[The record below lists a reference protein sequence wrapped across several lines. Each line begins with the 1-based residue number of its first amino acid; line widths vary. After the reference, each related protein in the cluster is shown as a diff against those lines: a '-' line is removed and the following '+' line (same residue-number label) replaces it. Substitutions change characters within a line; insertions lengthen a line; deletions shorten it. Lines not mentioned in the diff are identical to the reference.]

1 MSVEFEVSVLFPTSP
16 QVVYDTRLDSYDYAA
31 MTGFPASIKGETGN
45 EFVVGAGY
53 ITGMNLEL
61 IPGKLIRQFWCTQE
75 FDDSDADS
83 ELTITLELEEAGTRL
98 TLKHTN
104 LPDHGM
110 QYKDSWV
117 EHYFEPMKTNF
128 LSTAP

>member
-75 FDDSDADS
+75 FDYSDADS

>member
-16 QVVYDTRLDSYDYAA
+16 QVVYDTWLDSYDHAA

-45 EFVVGAGY
+45 EFVVGDGY

-61 IPGKLIRQFWCTQE
+61 IPGKLIRQFWRTQE

>member
-1 MSVEFEVSVLFPTSP
+1 MSVEFEISDLFPASP
-16 QVVYDTRLDSYDYAA
+16 QVVYDTWLDSAGHAA

-45 EFVVGAGY
+45 EFVVGDGY

-61 IPGKLIRQFWCTQE
+61 IPGKLIRQSWRTQE
-75 FDDSDADS
+75 FDESDDDS
-83 ELTITLELEEAGTRL
+83 ELTITLELEETGTRL

-110 QYKDSWV
+110 QYKDGWV
-117 EHYFEPMKTNF
+117 EHYFEPMKAYF
-128 LSTAP
+128 LSPAS